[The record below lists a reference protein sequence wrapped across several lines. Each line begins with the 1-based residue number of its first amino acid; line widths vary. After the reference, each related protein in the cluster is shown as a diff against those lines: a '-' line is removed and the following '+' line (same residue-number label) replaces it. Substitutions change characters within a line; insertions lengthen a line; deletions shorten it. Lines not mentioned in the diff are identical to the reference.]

1 MSKDFAWDLFKNTGN
16 VDAFMIMKD
25 IENGQQW
32 KENIKMKNE
41 TENSNKE
48 EK

>member
-16 VDAFMIMKD
+16 VDAFMIMRD
-25 IENGQQW
+25 IENNSKVEVT
-32 KENIKMKNE
+32 KEMKNGE
-41 TENSNKE
+41 MNKE